1 MKYFLASIIALT
13 FISYIINAQERTNPM
28 IIAIGST
35 NPIKV
40 NAVKEVLLDYTLF
53 EGVEI
58 LSIEADSNVSDQ
70 PLSLEEIIQGA
81 KNRAKQAF
89 HQSTASYSFGIESG
103 LMEAKGTQSG
113 FLETC
118 ICCIYDGNA
127 YSIGMSCGY
136 EIPPEILSIVIDQ
149 KKNLGQACFESGV
162 TTNKKL
168 GASEGLVG
176 ILTKGRINRKQYTK
190 QCVITALAQIENA
203 TLFQNSNSTV
213 AR

>member
-1 MKYFLASIIALT
+1 
-13 FISYIINAQERTNPM
+13 M

-40 NAVKEVLLDYTLF
+40 NAVKEVLLDYALF
-53 EGVEI
+53 NNVEV

-89 HQSTASYSFGIESG
+89 DQSKASYSFGIESG

-118 ICCIYDGNA
+118 ICCIYDGQT

-162 TTNKKL
+162 TSNKKL

-176 ILTKGRINRKQYTK
+176 LVTKGRINRKEYTK
-190 QCVITALAQIENA
+190 QCIITALAQIENVA
-203 TLFQNSNSTV
+203 LYQSSNSTV
-213 AR
+213 SH